1 MTHKPTVIY
10 HIISLQNS
18 RRVLFMCIIF
28 ENTLKMI
35 LGLLI
40 YLKLVVPDIR
50 LKFTFSNRNQLCQTY
65 LTLLQ
70 RDWSWLSREKSC
82 MTKYH
87 KYLLIHRNKKTL

>member
-18 RRVLFMCIIF
+18 QRVLFMCIIF
-28 ENTLKMI
+28 ENKLKMI
-35 LGLLI
+35 LGLII
-40 YLKLVVPDIR
+40 YLKLVVPDIK

-70 RDWSWLSREKSC
+70 
-82 MTKYH
+82 
-87 KYLLIHRNKKTL
+87 

>member
-1 MTHKPTVIY
+1 MNNKAK
-10 HIISLQNS
+10 IIIIFYDPQAHSDLSYYLQNS

-70 RDWSWLSREKSC
+70 RDWSWLSREKAA
-82 MTKYH
+82 
-87 KYLLIHRNKKTL
+87 